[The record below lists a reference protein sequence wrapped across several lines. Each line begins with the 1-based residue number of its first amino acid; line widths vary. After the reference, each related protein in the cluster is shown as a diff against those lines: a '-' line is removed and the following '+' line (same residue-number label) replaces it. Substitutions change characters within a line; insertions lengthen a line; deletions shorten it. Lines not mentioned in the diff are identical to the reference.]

1 MFIVDG
7 VRYRLWTPKD
17 EEKEFHPIIKE
28 HINEIFGQDAIYFD
42 RGVQLRSL
50 AGLGAKPEG
59 FVIDLKKNEWSIV
72 EVELSKHDAY
82 SHIVDQLTRFINGID
97 NPQTR
102 NTIVEAI
109 YDEICKNKVLKAVVE
124 EKVRGDVHHWL
135 TRLINTTPKIVVVIE
150 EKTQKVIEAC
160 KLLMRNFET
169 YIIEFKTYTREDAPN
184 VHSHLFEPLY
194 EEEVEIVHARYD
206 KSRNGFFCL
215 MGDEKH
221 NSILYDVVEIVKH
234 VRDEHHINPE
244 DQKIEGWTRKFERLW
259 KEYER
264 KEERAKLP
272 PHRLNWEK
280 RLQWVNPSVKTLVAR
295 LISKVEKE
303 FPDVT
308 HLSKY
313 RWYYIYKGKSQSTES
328 LFAVLM
334 LTKKDIKVRIR
345 TEPTKFEDPKG
356 WTKVYKGWFF
366 KRGQE
371 REFKMTSEEQIPY
384 AMELIKQSYDISGE
398 H

>member
-150 EKTQKVIEAC
+150 EKTQKIIEAC

-169 YIIEFKTYTREDAPN
+169 YIIEFKTYTREDAQN
-184 VHSHLFEPLY
+184 VHAHLFEPLSMLGLTAK
-194 EEEVEIVHARYD
+194 EEKRSVAAEKAWKTRKSQVSITAEQHLDKIKNVKMRETAIQLRNTIKKISDDVEEYTTREYIAFKRVSERSMFSYLYCQKRGFWFMVKVPRNEFDIGGLDAREQY
-206 KSRNGFFCL
+206 S
-215 MGDEKH
+215 
-221 NSILYDVVEIVKH
+221 
-234 VRDEHHINPE
+234 
-244 DQKIEGWTRKFERLW
+244 GWTHIRVDENTNLSLLIEAAK
-259 KEYER
+259 KAYER
-264 KEERAKLP
+264 T
-272 PHRLNWEK
+272 K
-280 RLQWVNPSVKTLVAR
+280 RN
-295 LISKVEKE
+295 
-303 FPDVT
+303 
-308 HLSKY
+308 
-313 RWYYIYKGKSQSTES
+313 
-328 LFAVLM
+328 
-334 LTKKDIKVRIR
+334 
-345 TEPTKFEDPKG
+345 
-356 WTKVYKGWFF
+356 
-366 KRGQE
+366 
-371 REFKMTSEEQIPY
+371 
-384 AMELIKQSYDISGE
+384 
-398 H
+398 

>member
-1 MFIVDG
+1 MSMFIVDG

-102 NTIVEAI
+102 STIVEAI

-124 EKVRGDVHHWL
+124 EKVKGDVHHWL
-135 TRLINTTPKIVVVIE
+135 TRLINTSPKIVVVIE

-169 YIIEFKTYTREDAPN
+169 YIIEFKTYTREDAQN
-184 VHSHLFEPLY
+184 VHAHLFEPLY
-194 EEEVEIVHARYD
+194 GIKRIEVKEKEEKERRVPEHYKDWQSLFNWVEDNVKDVTKALE
-206 KSRNGFFCL
+206 S
-215 MGDEKH
+215 
-221 NSILYDVVEIVKH
+221 SIIS
-234 VRDEHHINPE
+234 INPSE
-244 DQKIEGWTRKFERLW
+244 
-259 KEYER
+259 
-264 KEERAKLP
+264 
-272 PHRLNWEK
+272 
-280 RLQWVNPSVKTLVAR
+280 
-295 LISKVEKE
+295 
-303 FPDVT
+303 VT
-308 HLSKY
+308 KAVHGRYLCF
-313 RWYYIYKGKSQSTES
+313 YKGKPSTKS
-328 LFAVLM
+328 TFVAFL
-334 LTKKDIKVRIR
+334 LTKKALKVRIR
-345 TEPTKFEDPKG
+345 TDPNTFKDPQKLTG
-356 WTKVYKGWFF
+356 DKVYKGWFF
-366 KRGQE
+366 KQGQE
-371 REFKMTSEEQIPY
+371 REFKITSKEQISY